1 MPSMLKSWKYDASD
15 FIRRSVDPSL
25 DEDTNYDMFLRDYD
39 EDQQGFID
47 DDYGSL
53 TKEEVLELGGSTK
66 LANLMDDFDDL
77 SNEKQNKIY
86 DKIQEL
92 VLEFSDCCKDN
103 EEEWI
108 RRKISK
114 LLKTA

>member
-1 MPSMLKSWKYDASD
+1 MLKSWKYDVAD
-15 FIRRSVDPSL
+15 FIRRSVDPLL
-25 DEDTNYDMFLRDYD
+25 DEDTNYDMVLRDYD
-39 EDQQGFID
+39 EDQRGFID

-66 LANLMDDFDDL
+66 LANLMDEYEDL
-77 SNEKQNKIY
+77 SQARQNKIY

-92 VLEFSDCCKDN
+92 VLEFSQSLLDN

-108 RRKISK
+108 RHKISK